1 MELDWL
7 IYAFLGTVFFSAA
20 GILDKLLLS
29 NYSYDSKTFI
39 VCQILAQQ
47 IFVIPVMAISGVNF
61 SYPESLLA
69 LLFGSLQVLPAFF
82 YMRAMQVE
90 EVSKVT
96 ALEYIY
102 PVFVFAGSV
111 FLLGD
116 VLEIKHCVGGLLLLT
131 SSLLISYKGRDSDT
145 MSPGDGL
152 GRGLGSLL
160 AISPAL
166 KPFIAYWVI
175 TAVYYICMKM
185 LLSSVDE
192 WHLYTWSSLGTLAAA
207 IPIMAASSTRQEVVS
222 FFSSGKRAIGALAFE
237 ETFQFLGI
245 IATIFA
251 YSSGSASM
259 VSSIG
264 ALQPILT
271 VALILATGLFIPKI
285 ASELQERTD
294 KSALIQK
301 SLSFA
306 VVLAGI
312 YFVS

>member
-1 MELDWL
+1 MNWL
-7 IYAFLGTVFFSAA
+7 VFAFLGTVFFSAA

-29 NYSYDSKTFI
+29 SYSYDSKTFI

-47 IFVIPVMAISGVNF
+47 IFTIPVIALVGVNF
-61 SYPESLLA
+61 SYPQSLLA
-69 LLFGSLQVLPAFF
+69 LLFGCLQVLPSFF

-131 SSLLISYKGRDSDT
+131 SSLLISYQGRGSI
-145 MSPGDGL
+145 GNK
-152 GRGLGSLL
+152 GLGSLL
-160 AISPAL
+160 AISPAI
-166 KPFIAYWVI
+166 KPFVAYWII
-175 TAVYYICMKM
+175 TAVYYISMKM
-185 LLSSVDE
+185 LLTSIDA

-207 IPIMAASSTRQEVVS
+207 VPIMAVSSTRHEVAG
-222 FFSSGKRAIGALAFE
+222 FFTTGRHALGALMFE

-251 YSSGSASM
+251 YSAGSASM
-259 VSSIG
+259 VSSIC

-271 VALILATGLFIPKI
+271 VGLILAIGFFIPKI
-285 ASELQERTD
+285 ASEIQERTD
-294 KSALIQK
+294 RRALIQK

-306 VVLAGI
+306 VVLVGI

>member
-1 MELDWL
+1 MDWL
-7 IYAFLGTVFFSAA
+7 ILAFLGTVFFSAA

-29 NYSYDSKTFI
+29 SYSYDSKTFI

-47 IFVIPVMAISGVNF
+47 IFTIPVTALVGLNF
-61 SYPESLLA
+61 SYPESILA
-69 LLFGSLQVLPAFF
+69 LLFGCLQVLPSFF

-131 SSLLISYKGRDSDT
+131 SSLLISYRGHGSRDKN
-145 MSPGDGL
+145 
-152 GRGLGSLL
+152 GLGSLL
-160 AISPAL
+160 AISPAI
-166 KPFIAYWVI
+166 KPFIAYWII
-175 TAVYYICMKM
+175 TAVYYISMKM
-185 LLSSVDE
+185 LLTSIDE

-207 IPIMAASSTRQEVVS
+207 VPIMAVSSTRCEVAE
-222 FFSSGKRAIGALAFE
+222 FFTTGRRALGALAFE

-245 IATIFA
+245 VATIFA
-251 YSSGSASM
+251 YSAGSASM

-271 VALILATGLFIPKI
+271 VGLILAIGIFIPKI
-285 ASELQERTD
+285 ASDIREKTD
-294 KSALIQK
+294 RRALIQK

-306 VVLAGI
+306 VVLVGI

>member
-1 MELDWL
+1 MDWL
-7 IYAFLGTVFFSAA
+7 VFAFLGTVFFSAA

-29 NYSYDSKTFI
+29 SYSYDSKTFI

-47 IFVIPVMAISGVNF
+47 IFTIPVIALVGLNF
-61 SYPESLLA
+61 SYPESILA
-69 LLFGSLQVLPAFF
+69 LLFGCLQVLPSFF

-102 PVFVFAGSV
+102 PVFVFAGSI

-131 SSLLISYKGRDSDT
+131 SSLLISYKGHGSRDKK
-145 MSPGDGL
+145 GL
-152 GRGLGSLL
+152 RSLL
-160 AISPAL
+160 AISPAI
-166 KPFIAYWVI
+166 KPFVAYWII
-175 TAVYYICMKM
+175 TAVYYISMKM
-185 LLSSVDE
+185 LLTSIDE

-207 IPIMAASSTRQEVVS
+207 IPIMAVSSTRREVVG
-222 FFSSGKRAIGALAFE
+222 FFTTGRRAVGALACE

-251 YSSGSASM
+251 YSAGSASM

-271 VALILATGLFIPKI
+271 VGLILAIGIFIPKI
-285 ASELQERTD
+285 ASEIQERTD
-294 KSALIQK
+294 RRALIQK

-306 VVLAGI
+306 IVLVGI

>member
-1 MELDWL
+1 MELNWL
-7 IYAFLGTVFFSAA
+7 IFAFMGTVCFSAA

-47 IFVIPVMAISGVNF
+47 IFTVPVIAVIGLKF
-61 SYPESLLA
+61 SYPESILA
-69 LLFGSLQVLPAFF
+69 LLFGCLQVLPSFF

-131 SSLLISYKGRDSDT
+131 SSLLISYKGRGSRDKK
-145 MSPGDGL
+145 
-152 GRGLGSLL
+152 GLGSLL
-160 AISPAL
+160 AISPAV
-166 KPFIAYWVI
+166 KPFVAYWII
-175 TAVYYICMKM
+175 TAVYYISMKM
-185 LLSSVDE
+185 LLSSIDE
-192 WHLYTWSSLGTLAAA
+192 WHLYAWSSLGTLAAA
-207 IPIMAASSTRQEVVS
+207 IPIMAASSTRREVAG
-222 FFSSGKRAIGALAFE
+222 FFAKGRHAVGALMFE
-237 ETFQFLGI
+237 EVFQFLGM

-251 YSSGSASM
+251 YSAGSATM

-271 VALILATGLFIPKI
+271 VGLILAIGVFIPKI
-285 ASELQERTD
+285 ASEIQESTD
-294 KSALIQK
+294 RRALIQK

-306 VVLAGI
+306 VVLVGI

>member
-1 MELDWL
+1 MDWL
-7 IYAFLGTVFFSAA
+7 VFAFMGTVFFSAA

-29 NYSYDSKTFI
+29 SYSYDSKTFI

-47 IFVIPVMAISGVNF
+47 IFTIPIIALVGLNF
-61 SYPESLLA
+61 SYPESILA
-69 LLFGSLQVLPAFF
+69 LLFGCLQVLPSFF

-131 SSLLISYKGRDSDT
+131 SSLLISYKGHGSRNKN
-145 MSPGDGL
+145 
-152 GRGLGSLL
+152 GLGSLL
-160 AISPAL
+160 AISPAI
-166 KPFIAYWVI
+166 KPFVAYWII
-175 TAVYYICMKM
+175 TAVYYISMKM
-185 LLSSVDE
+185 LLTSIDE
-192 WHLYTWSSLGTLAAA
+192 WHLYIWSSLGTLAATV
-207 IPIMAASSTRQEVVS
+207 PIMAVSSTRSEVAG
-222 FFSSGKRAIGALAFE
+222 FFTTERRALGALAFE

-245 IATIFA
+245 MATIFA
-251 YSSGSASM
+251 YSAGSASM

-271 VALILATGLFIPKI
+271 VGLILAMGIFIPRI
-285 ASELQERTD
+285 ASEIQEKTD
-294 KSALIQK
+294 RRALIRK

-306 VVLAGI
+306 VVLVGI